1 MDSNRDLTMA
11 QTAVI
16 QPNTHLLDSMF
27 CPPSRRNSDIQY
39 GIFINPDLRPIIIL
53 LLTSDKYITPSQDFV
68 KLYSNALATVSDKT
82 YLENKNIVNRNRA
95 ANLTH
100 NIHSAYYSLR
110 GFSMFKNEMQNGR
123 NENEYRSYAD
133 QTN

>member
-1 MDSNRDLTMA
+1 VNYIDRITKSGQGFHFQQSFVGSDVLPLPA
-11 QTAVI
+11 IISQ
-16 QPNTHLLDSMF
+16 SGS
-27 CPPSRRNSDIQY
+27 SRVLFST
-39 GIFINPDLRPIIIL
+39 
-53 LLTSDKYITPSQDFV
+53 TSDNNSFVNFATDSQDFV